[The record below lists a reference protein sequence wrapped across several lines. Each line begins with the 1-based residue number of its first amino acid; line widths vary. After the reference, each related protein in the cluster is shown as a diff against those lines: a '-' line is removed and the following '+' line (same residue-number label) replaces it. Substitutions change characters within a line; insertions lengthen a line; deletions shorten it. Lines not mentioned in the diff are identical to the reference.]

1 MTARKARCHC
11 GQLELDCE
19 GEPTKVSLC
28 HCLDCQRRTGSAFS
42 IAVFYERGSVVVAQG
57 TPLSF
62 ERPSASGFPVKFHF
76 CGACGSNVFWEPARL
91 PHLIGVAAGAFADQ
105 NFGCPEQ
112 SVWTKDKHA
121 WINLPDWMAT
131 FEVNPPPHPQHARGE
146 S

>member
-1 MTARKARCHC
+1 
-11 GQLELDCE
+11 
-19 GEPTKVSLC
+19 
-28 HCLDCQRRTGSAFS
+28 
-42 IAVFYERGSVVVAQG
+42 VFYERGSVVVAQG

-131 FEVNPPPHPQHARGE
+131 FEVNPPPHPQRARGE